1 MSVSVAVKPEVAVRI
16 GTFTDIYR
24 NILMTATLGQVEEAA
39 VWYRDAEEVAEEV
52 ARNLD
57 TTLEV
62 GASVVSAFSP
72 RERWSSNVSK
82 SIAFSLGHEV
92 KGLPNNY
99 KMAQSSLTLGF
110 DALRGPKTNAFARA
124 IAGDADAVVI
134 DIWMMRAAKMTKD
147 SPSQAEY
154 LQLSRAVKNVA
165 KEFGLT
171 PRTTQALIW
180 VIVRG
185 SASQATP
192 YGDAPPDP
200 MLVKLRQLQK
210 IP

>member
-185 SASQATP
+185 SAS
-192 YGDAPPDP
+192 
-200 MLVKLRQLQK
+200 
-210 IP
+210 

>member
-1 MSVSVAVKPEVAVRI
+1 MTQTLVKPEVALRI
-16 GTFTDIYR
+16 ATYADMYR
-24 NILMTATLGQVEEAA
+24 DILMTATLGQVEEAS

-72 RERWSSNVSK
+72 RERWSSNITK
-82 SIAFSLGHEV
+82 AIAFSLGHEV
-92 KGLPNNY
+92 KGLPNNR
-99 KMAQSSLTLGF
+99 KMAEASLTLGF

-124 IAGDADAVVI
+124 IAGDNDAVVI
-134 DIWMMRAAKMTKD
+134 DIWMCRAAGLPTD
-147 SPSQAEY
+147 SPSQSQYNE
-154 LQLSRAVKNVA
+154 LSRAVRNVA

-185 SASQATP
+185 SAS
-192 YGDAPPDP
+192 
-200 MLVKLRQLQK
+200 
-210 IP
+210 